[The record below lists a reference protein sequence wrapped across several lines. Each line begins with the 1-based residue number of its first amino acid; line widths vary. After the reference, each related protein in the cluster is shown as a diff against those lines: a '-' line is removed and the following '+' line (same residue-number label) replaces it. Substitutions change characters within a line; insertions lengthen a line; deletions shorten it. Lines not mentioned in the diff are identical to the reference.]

1 LKGPMRKALA
11 RTLPLSL
18 LIAGALAAPAPAAT
32 VSSGELE
39 WTQFNVYELAAPQG
53 TNRTW
58 LGYVTGGPPLANGAA
73 TPSDGATGDPVTAAS
88 ARGADQ
94 AYTIGFPTGTGGSYD
109 EYTGKGTIE
118 LTGTLTFTSAA
129 HGFTI
134 SVEDPQLKLDG
145 NDGQLFASGVRSGD
159 PATYDRSEPVFDL
172 DLSAATVTLH
182 PDGSRTLSGI
192 VPSIATAD
200 YVFPG
205 YAQGAG
211 PERTPDTF
219 GAMTLRL
226 GLAPDT
232 GPGTQGP
239 AGADGAT
246 GPAGAPGS
254 TGPAGPPGAT
264 GPRGPAGK
272 RVQIATLARAPFKGR
287 AARRAPLTTR
297 KGKLVAR
304 ASVRGRKLTLTLA
317 PGVKAARLKG
327 TYLLRVPGRKAV
339 RVRIR

>member
-1 LKGPMRKALA
+1 MRKALA

-32 VSSGELE
+32 VTSGELE

-145 NDGQLFASGVRSGD
+145 NDGAAVRLRRALGRPRHLRPQQAGLRPRPQRCD
-159 PATYDRSEPVFDL
+159 GHAAPGREPHAERDRPL
-172 DLSAATVTLH
+172 DRH
-182 PDGSRTLSGI
+182 RG
-192 VPSIATAD
+192 
-200 YVFPG
+200 
-205 YAQGAG
+205 
-211 PERTPDTF
+211 
-219 GAMTLRL
+219 LRL
-226 GLAPDT
+226 PGLR
-232 GPGTQGP
+232 PG
-239 AGADGAT
+239 
-246 GPAGAPGS
+246 
-254 TGPAGPPGAT
+254 
-264 GPRGPAGK
+264 RGP
-272 RVQIATLARAPFKGR
+272 
-287 AARRAPLTTR
+287 
-297 KGKLVAR
+297 
-304 ASVRGRKLTLTLA
+304 
-317 PGVKAARLKG
+317 
-327 TYLLRVPGRKAV
+327 
-339 RVRIR
+339 